1 MKQELSPIEKAR
13 SLKEKADL
21 IDFEN
26 KQNQKAQKRAE
37 LKEFLDEQI
46 KIHEEE
52 MSGVNSLK
60 EGVKKSEAVIKE
72 EKEKRIS
79 KKTEGKEVANI
90 LRDEQGRLKV
100 KANEEMREIF
110 APILKTLHDI
120 NEQVKIE
127 QELKNRVSK
136 ELKEKQKSEYER
148 AFNALRK
155 FREEHP
161 ELIDINKTKEQN
173 EKDRAWRERLDKK
186 LDDLKE
192 QFTPYLKNKVGYED
206 TRSNLIDA
214 TGIKRMEELDKL
226 IQTESNLADSK
237 QKALDKELDD
247 YRSKGKG
254 FFQSQKSFNEAY
266 EKKKEDREK
275 QKNIIWLEY
284 SKLWDE
290 KMALKNHLY
299 ELDRN
304 YNFREMFGRFSD
316 FKNYINQ
323 EGGVTF
329 ADLFEE
335 AKKRNQKYIDGLVLG
350 DEETLLKEIEDTLE
364 KNETLASKSRFS

>member
-1 MKQELSPIEKAR
+1 MEQELSPIEKAR
-13 SLKEKADL
+13 SLKEKADF
-21 IDFEN
+21 IDSEN
-26 KQNQKAQKRAE
+26 KQTQKAQKRAK

-52 MSGVNSLK
+52 MGGVNSLK
-60 EGVKKSEAVIKE
+60 EGVQKSEAVIKE

-79 KKTEGKEVANI
+79 KKKEGKEVANI

-110 APILKTLHDI
+110 APIIKTLHDI

-173 EKDRAWRERLDKK
+173 EKDREWREKLAKK
-186 LDDLKE
+186 LDTLKE

-206 TRSNLIDA
+206 RRSNLIDI

-226 IQTESNLADSK
+226 IETESNLADSK

-266 EKKKEDREK
+266 EKKKEEKEK
-275 QKNIIWLEY
+275 QKNIIWSEY

-290 KMALKNHLY
+290 KTQLQKHLY
-299 ELDRN
+299 DLDRN
-304 YNFREMFGRFSD
+304 YDFREMFGKFTDD

-323 EGGVTF
+323 EGVTF

-350 DEETLLKEIEDTLE
+350 DEEMLLKEIEDTLE